1 MCSEPIN
8 GPVIPA
14 GIPRSSQ
21 SSVRGRHIL
30 DLSHTE
36 RFDNLDQRG
45 CIFSLFFN
53 VANRAGGH
61 TTTAATITFLPGHI
75 CPGAIQ
81 LQSLWPCF
89 FTRGHRINIHHNHR
103 KASEGQTKPYKTT
116 QHGRP
121 SRVVTV
127 SGPKNI
133 LCRRRPRARDRCRRR
148 PRRRFYPP
156 QSLRDRHRR
165 RQRRRCH
172 G

>member
-53 VANRAGGH
+53 VASRAGGH

-81 LQSLWPCF
+81 LQSLWPWF
-89 FTRGHRINIHHNHR
+89 LHPWSPHQDT
-103 KASEGQTKPYKTT
+103 
-116 QHGRP
+116 
-121 SRVVTV
+121 
-127 SGPKNI
+127 
-133 LCRRRPRARDRCRRR
+133 
-148 PRRRFYPP
+148 P
-156 QSLRDRHRR
+156 QSSQGFGGSNQTLQNNTARTAVPCCHC
-165 RQRRRCH
+165 QRPEEHPVSTTTKSTRPLPTTTKTSFLSATVAT
-172 G
+172 